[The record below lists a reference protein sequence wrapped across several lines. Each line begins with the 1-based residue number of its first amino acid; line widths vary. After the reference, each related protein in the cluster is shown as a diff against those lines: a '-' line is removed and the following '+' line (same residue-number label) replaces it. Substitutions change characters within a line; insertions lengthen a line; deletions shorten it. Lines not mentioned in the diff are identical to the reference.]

1 MKKANEMNVSPDKD
15 SMSSGKDSMS
25 PDKDSMSPDKD
36 SMSSGKVFMVPDI
49 LEEEASLEITE
60 THYDFIV
67 LTSGDRLDIHLA
79 TLLPDVSRSRIGQL
93 VGEKRVLVDGKP
105 GKSGMKLKMGQ
116 HLAVAIPAAVP
127 LEALPQDIPLAIV
140 YEDDDIL
147 VVDKPKGMVVHPAPG
162 NPDATLVNALLFHC
176 GGRLS
181 DINGIIRPG
190 IVHRIDKDTSGLL
203 VVAKNNA
210 AHQSLS
216 EALQTHG
223 ISRIYMAVVDGVVK
237 ADEGVVDAPIGR
249 HVKERKKMGINRRN
263 GRRAVTRYRVLRRYR
278 SHTLMEFELETGRTH
293 QIRVHMAYLGHPITG
308 DTVYGTPCRLMDTE
322 GQALHA
328 RQLQLSHPVTGET
341 LVFESDEP
349 AWMKK
354 LVEALEKREQ

>member
-1 MKKANEMNVSPDKD
+1 
-15 SMSSGKDSMS
+15 MSSDKESLPDGEDSLI
-25 PDKDSMSPDKD
+25 PDQGILIPDMLD
-36 SMSSGKVFMVPDI
+36 
-49 LEEEASLEITE
+49 EEASLEMTE
-60 THYDFIV
+60 THHGFTV
-67 LTSGDRLDIHLA
+67 LTPGDRLDVHLV
-79 TLLPDVSRSRIGQL
+79 TLLPELSRSRIGQL
-93 VGEKRVLVDGKP
+93 VDEKRVLVDGKP
-105 GKSGMKLKMGQ
+105 GKSGMKLKAGQ
-116 HLAVAIPAAVP
+116 HLAVSIPAAVP
-127 LEALPQDIPLAIV
+127 LEALPQDIPLDIV

-162 NPDATLVNALLFHC
+162 NPDGTLVNALMFHC
-176 GGRLS
+176 GSRLS

-216 EALQTHG
+216 EALQSHG
-223 ISRIYMAVVDGVVK
+223 ISRIYRAVVDGVVK

-278 SHTLMEFELETGRTH
+278 SHSLMEFELETGRTH

-308 DTVYGTPCRLMDTE
+308 DTVYGSPCRLMDTE

-328 RQLQLSHPVTGET
+328 RQLRLSHPATGESMI
-341 LVFESDEP
+341 FESDDP
-349 AWMKK
+349 VWMKK
-354 LVEALEKREQ
+354 LVGILEKREQ